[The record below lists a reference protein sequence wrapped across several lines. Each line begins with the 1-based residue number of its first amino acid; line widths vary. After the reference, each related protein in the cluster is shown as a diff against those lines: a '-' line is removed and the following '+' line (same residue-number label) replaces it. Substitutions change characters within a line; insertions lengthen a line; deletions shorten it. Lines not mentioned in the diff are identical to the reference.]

1 MCSGDKGVELV
12 GCVMF
17 YKVCGVWENSLAGP
31 TGRLQ
36 LVILRSPE
44 PNVVDKHIDGC
55 LKESPH

>member
-1 MCSGDKGVELV
+1 MCPGDKGVELV

-17 YKVCGVWENSLAGP
+17 YKVLGVWGDSLAGP

-44 PNVVDKHIDGC
+44 PNVVDKHTVGC
-55 LKESPH
+55 P